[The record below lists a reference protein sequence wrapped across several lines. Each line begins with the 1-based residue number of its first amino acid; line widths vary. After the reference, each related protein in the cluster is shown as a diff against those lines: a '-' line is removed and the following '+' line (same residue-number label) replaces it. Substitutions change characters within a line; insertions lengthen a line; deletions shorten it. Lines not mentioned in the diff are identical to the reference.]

1 MGAVQRQ
8 LRSGTKTRCG
18 MAGVLSTYLV
28 PAFDHYGHW
37 VIFLVVMLE
46 SMGVPMPGET
56 ALVTAAVYAG
66 STQRLDIETVILAA
80 AAGAI
85 IGDNIGYS
93 VGRRFGL
100 PLLVRH
106 GHYVHLTSK
115 RLKLG
120 QYLFLRYGGAI
131 VFFGRFIAFLR
142 TFAALLAGVNR
153 YPWKGFLFFNA
164 VGGIVWAVVFG
175 VGGYYFGDAIE
186 HFSRPVAIAAA
197 VAAAIGF
204 VGFWAMFRHFEDEWH
219 TAAEKALPG
228 PLLPNGD

>member
-1 MGAVQRQ
+1 M
-8 LRSGTKTRCG
+8 SGLL
-18 MAGVLSTYLV
+18 ANYLV
-28 PAFDHYGHW
+28 PALDHYGHW
-37 VIFLVVMLE
+37 VIFCLVMLE

-66 STQRLDIETVILAA
+66 SSHRLDIVSVVTAA

-100 PLLVRH
+100 PLLAKH
-106 GHYVHLTSK
+106 GHYVHLTAA

-131 VFFGRFIAFLR
+131 VFFGRFFAFLR

-153 YPWKGFLFFNA
+153 YHWKGFLFFNA
-164 VGGIVWAVVFG
+164 VGGIVWAMIFG
-175 VGGYYFGDAIE
+175 FGGYFFGDAIE
-186 HFSRPVAIAAA
+186 HFSRPVGILAAI
-197 VAAAIGF
+197 VAASGF
-204 VGFWAMFRHFEDEWH
+204 FGLWAMFQHFEAEWQ
-219 TAAEKALPG
+219 AIAEKALPG
-228 PLLPNGD
+228 PLLPEGN